1 MKAFVKHTLIALF
14 CGFAF
19 QGVAQQ
25 DPMFSQYMYNMLTV
39 NPAYA
44 GSADVLTANA
54 LYRHQWAEFDGA
66 PRTQTLTVHSPLR
79 RESISVGGSIINDA
93 HGPMRQ
99 TMIFGDLSYRIFFDK
114 SKLSFGLK
122 AGINLLQANL
132 QELNPLQEGDPAFA
146 QNINN
151 KPLPNFGA
159 GVMWYSDKTYVG
171 LSVPKLLSNKII
183 DGSLP
188 DFNDNTERQ
197 HFFLIAGTVFELSNY
212 VYFKPSAALRVVNG
226 APPSV
231 DATANFLLYEKF
243 WVGAMYRWQE
253 SLGLLVQY
261 EINNRLRVGYAYD
274 YSTTDIN
281 DYSSGSHEIMLSADF
296 GKKAGA
302 DVSPRFF

>member
-14 CGFAF
+14 CGVAF
-19 QGVAQQ
+19 HGVAQQ

-54 LYRHQWAEFDGA
+54 LYRHQWAEFEGA

-114 SKLSFGLK
+114 SKLAFGLK
-122 AGINLLQANL
+122 AGLNLLQADL
-132 QELNPLQEGDPAFA
+132 QGLNPLEEGDPAFA

-159 GVMWYSDKTYVG
+159 GVMWYTDRTYVG

-197 HFFLIAGTVFELSNY
+197 HFFLIAGTVFELNNY

-243 WVGAMYRWQE
+243 WIGAMYRWQE
-253 SLGLLVQY
+253 SVGLLVQY
-261 EINNRLRVGYAYD
+261 EINNRLRIGYAYD

-281 DYSSGSHEIMLSADF
+281 DYSSGSHEIMLSTDF